1 MTGKDWMFGFKQGI
15 EIHKNYLPN
24 YRMAIVNL
32 HPGENSDAAWRR
44 HLVQNPEDIAA
55 TIRVFNRF
63 PIYEETN

>member
-1 MTGKDWMFGFKQGI
+1 MTGKDWMFGVKQGI
-15 EIHKNYLPN
+15 EIQQNYLPN

-32 HPGENSDAAWRR
+32 RPGETSDAAWRR
-44 HLVQNPEDIAA
+44 HLAQNPDDIAA